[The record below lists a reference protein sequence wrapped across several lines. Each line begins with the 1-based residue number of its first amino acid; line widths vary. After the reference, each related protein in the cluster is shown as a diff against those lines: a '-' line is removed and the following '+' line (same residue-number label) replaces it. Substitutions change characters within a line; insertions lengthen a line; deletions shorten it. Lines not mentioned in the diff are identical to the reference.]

1 MDKKGSPKKQKKR
14 PEPNLCYSP
23 EPSLEDL
30 LKKALQWSMKLEEKS
45 AAEGLTVEQTL
56 KKQDK
61 ESKKEKRR
69 LDKRKVGVLNNHIFP
84 SMANLTLFV
93 EYITESPYLNH
104 IFEDDLRALFLS
116 YSYKVGEDGKPD
128 VRPIFKRFIKA
139 ICMTTTKNSKP
150 VAGLD
155 LRLILC
161 DMMQDLIFW
170 AMVNIGRHKFH
181 DSNFTNQTLG
191 PDMNRA
197 LAWTNEFS
205 FQARNPPIQII
216 PSSRPPQF

>member
-1 MDKKGSPKKQKKR
+1 LDKRRSPKKAKKHQ
-14 PEPNLCYSP
+14 ELNTCYSP
-23 EPSLEDL
+23 ESSLDEFLQRAL
-30 LKKALQWSMKLEEKS
+30 LWSKKIEAKNVDG
-45 AAEGLTVEQTL
+45 GLTVEQTI

-69 LDKRKVGVLNNHIFP
+69 LDKRKVAILDNFIFP
-84 SMANLTLFV
+84 SMANLTVFV
-93 EYITESPYLNH
+93 ECIAKSPYLNH
-104 IFEDDLRALFLS
+104 MFEDDLRNLFLA
-116 YSYKVGEDGKPD
+116 YSFKVGEDGKRD

-139 ICMTTTKNSKP
+139 ICMTITKDNKP

-155 LRLILC
+155 LRLVLC
-161 DMMQDLIFW
+161 DIMQELIFW
-170 AMVNIGRHKFH
+170 AMTNIGRHRFH
-181 DSNFTNQTLG
+181 DSNFTNLTLG

-205 FQARNPPIQII
+205 FHARYSPVQMI